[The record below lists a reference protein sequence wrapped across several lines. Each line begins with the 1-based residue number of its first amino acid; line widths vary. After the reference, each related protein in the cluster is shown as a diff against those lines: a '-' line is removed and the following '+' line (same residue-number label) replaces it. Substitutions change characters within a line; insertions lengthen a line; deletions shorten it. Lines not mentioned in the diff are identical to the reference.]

1 MPSGI
6 SATITRGSVRGPFDE
21 FRRFAVQRMEQAA
34 LLATQKAASI
44 AKSRI
49 RSEMAGAGL
58 GKLGQA
64 IDATSDKTKGRSVHR
79 YSGGGFSAS
88 GVVFVRSK
96 SERTLGAI
104 EAYTQGADI
113 RPVHSRWLW
122 IPTDEIQRIAGSG
135 AGRRR
140 LTPGNW
146 AQFGMDTKVGPLIKI
161 KSINGYPLLVVK
173 NTNVPLSGARGR
185 PRANLKNGRAP
196 KGYGQKQ
203 FLVAFIG
210 IPFTA
215 RSARIDVT
223 AIMRS
228 VQAELPTL
236 FNQAF
241 GGR

>member
-1 MPSGI
+1 MAI
-6 SATITRGSVRGPFDE
+6 QKIE
-21 FRRFAVQRMEQAA
+21 KAA
-34 LLATQKAASI
+34 LLATQKAAGI
-44 AKSRI
+44 AKPRV
-49 RSEMAGAGL
+49 RSKMSGAGL

-64 IDATSDKTKGRSVHR
+64 IDASSDQAKGRGVKR
-79 YSGGGFSAS
+79 YAGGGFSAS

-104 EAYTQGADI
+104 EAYTQGAEI
-113 RPVHSRWLW
+113 RPVRSRWLW
-122 IPTDEIQRIAGSG
+122 IPTDEIQRVAGSKS
-135 AGRRR
+135 ARRR

-146 AQFGMDTKVGPLIKI
+146 TQFGMDQKVGPLFKVR
-161 KSINGYPLLVVK
+161 SINGYPLLVVK
-173 NTNVPLSGARGR
+173 NTNVPLTGRRGK

-196 KGYGQKQ
+196 KGYGEKP

-210 IPFTA
+210 IPFTSRAA
-215 RSARIDVT
+215 RVDVT

-228 VQAELPTL
+228 VQAELPAL

>member
-21 FRRFAVQRMEQAA
+21 FRRYAVQRIERAA
-34 LLATQKAASI
+34 LVAAQKAAGI
-44 AKSRI
+44 AKARV
-49 RSEMAGAGL
+49 RAEFGGAGL
-58 GKLGQA
+58 AKLGQA
-64 IDATSDKTKGRSVHR
+64 IDQTSDLTKGRGVHR
-79 YSGGGFSAS
+79 YAGGGFSAS

-104 EAYTQGADI
+104 ESYTQGADI
-113 RPVHSRWLW
+113 RPVRGRWLW
-122 IPTDEIQRIAGSG
+122 IPTDEIQRIGGSG
-135 AGRRR
+135 SAKRR

-146 AQFGMDTKVGPLIKI
+146 TAFGMDAKVGPLFKI

-173 NTNVPLSGARGR
+173 NTNVPLSGLKRK
-185 PRANLKNGRAP
+185 PRASLKSGRAP
-196 KGYGQKQ
+196 KGYGEKP

-210 IPFTA
+210 IPFTSRA
-215 RSARIDVT
+215 ARIDVT

-228 VQAELPTL
+228 VQAELPAL